1 MEQQI
6 DKPIVDENTKVNSK
20 RKQKV
25 SLGKVFSDGIFKN
38 NPVFVQLVG
47 MCSVLGVSSTMQNAI
62 GMGLSVVFVLTMSN
76 LVVSLLRNFIKDEIR
91 IPAFIV
97 IIAGFVTIVQ
107 LVLKAYVPALYKS
120 LGIFIP
126 LIVVNCVILARA
138 EGFASKNRPLASV
151 VDGLGQG
158 LGYTIAISVLA
169 FVREFLGAGTLF
181 GAQIIPADYTIGFLQ
196 QPASSFTVLGLLFA
210 AYAAHNNKKARK
222 KAELAK

>member
-1 MEQQI
+1 MEQQL
-6 DKPIVDENTKVNSK
+6 DRPFVDEDAKVDSK

-47 MCSVLGVSSTMQNAI
+47 MCSVLGVSSTMKNAI
-62 GMGLSVVFVLTMSN
+62 GMGLSVIFVIVMSN

-107 LVLKAYVPALYKS
+107 LVIRAYVPSLYKS

-138 EGFASKNRPLASV
+138 EGFASKNGPIASI
-151 VDGLGQG
+151 VDGLSQG
-158 LGYTIAISVLA
+158 LGYTLAISVLA
-169 FVREFLGAGTLF
+169 FVRELLGAGTVF
-181 GAQIIPADYTIGFLQ
+181 GKTIIPAEYTIGFLQ
-196 QPASSFTVLGLLFA
+196 QPASSFIVLGLLFA
-210 AYAAHNNKKARK
+210 AYAAYTNKKERK
-222 KAELAK
+222 AALAK

>member
-6 DKPIVDENTKVNSK
+6 DRPFVDENTKVDSK

-25 SLGKVFSDGIFKN
+25 NLGKVFSDGIFKN

-47 MCSVLGVSSTMQNAI
+47 MCSVLGVSSTMKNAI
-62 GMGLSVVFVLTMSN
+62 GMGLSVIFVIVMSN

-107 LVLKAYVPALYKS
+107 LVLRAYVPSLYKS

-138 EGFASKNRPLASV
+138 EGFASKNGPVASI

-158 LGYTIAISVLA
+158 LGYTLAISVLA
-169 FVREFLGAGTLF
+169 FFRELLGAGTVL
-181 GAQIIPADYTIGFLQ
+181 GKTIIPAEYTIGFLQ
-196 QPASSFTVLGLLFA
+196 QPASSFIVLGILFA
-210 AYAAHNNKKARK
+210 AYAAYTNKKERK
-222 KAELAK
+222 AALAK

>member
-1 MEQQI
+1 MEQQL
-6 DKPIVDENTKVNSK
+6 DRPFVDEDAKVDSK

-47 MCSVLGVSSTMQNAI
+47 MCSVLGVSSTMKNAI
-62 GMGLSVVFVLTMSN
+62 GMGLSVIFVIVMSN

-107 LVLKAYVPALYKS
+107 LVLRAYVPSLYKS

-138 EGFASKNRPLASV
+138 EGFASKNGPIASI

-158 LGYTIAISVLA
+158 LGYTLAISVLA
-169 FVREFLGAGTLF
+169 FVRELLGAGTVF
-181 GAQIIPADYTIGFLQ
+181 GKTIIPAEYTIGFLQ
-196 QPASSFTVLGLLFA
+196 QPASSFIVLGLLFA
-210 AYAAHNNKKARK
+210 AYAAYTNKKES
-222 KAELAK
+222 KAALAK

>member
-6 DKPIVDENTKVNSK
+6 DRPLVDENTKVDSK

-62 GMGLSVVFVLTMSN
+62 GMGLSVIFVTVMSN

-107 LVLKAYVPALYKS
+107 LVLRAYVPSLYKS

-138 EGFASKNRPLASV
+138 EGFASKNGPIASI
-151 VDGLGQG
+151 VDGLSQG
-158 LGYTIAISVLA
+158 LGYTLAISVLA
-169 FVREFLGAGTLF
+169 FVRELLGAGTVF
-181 GAQIIPADYTIGFLQ
+181 GKTIIPAEYTIGFLQ
-196 QPASSFTVLGLLFA
+196 QPASSFIVLGLLFA
-210 AYAAHNNKKARK
+210 AYAAYTNKKERK
-222 KAELAK
+222 AALAK

>member
-6 DKPIVDENTKVNSK
+6 DRPLVDENTKVDSK

-25 SLGKVFSDGIFKN
+25 SLGRVFSDGIFKN

-62 GMGLSVVFVLTMSN
+62 GMGLSVIFVLTMSN

-107 LVLKAYVPALYKS
+107 LVLRAYVPSLYKS

-138 EGFASKNRPLASV
+138 EGFASKNGPIASI

-158 LGYTIAISVLA
+158 LGYALAISVLA
-169 FVREFLGAGTLF
+169 FVRELLGAGTVF
-181 GAQIIPADYTIGFLQ
+181 GKTIIPAEYTIGFLQ
-196 QPASSFTVLGLLFA
+196 QPASSFIVLGLLFA
-210 AYAAHNNKKARK
+210 AYAAFTNKKERK
-222 KAELAK
+222 AALAK

>member
-6 DKPIVDENTKVNSK
+6 DRPLVDENTKVDSK

-25 SLGKVFSDGIFKN
+25 NLGKVFSDGIFKN

-47 MCSVLGVSSTMQNAI
+47 MCSVLGVSSTLQNAF
-62 GMGLSVVFVLTMSN
+62 GMGLSVIFVLVMSN

-91 IPAFIV
+91 IPSFIV
-97 IIAGFVTIVQ
+97 IIAGFVTIVE
-107 LVLKAYVPALYKS
+107 LVLRAYVPSLYKS

-138 EGFASKNRPLASV
+138 EGFASKNGPVASI

-158 LGYTIAISVLA
+158 LGYTLAISVLA
-169 FVREFLGAGTLF
+169 FFRELLGAGTVL
-181 GAQIIPADYTIGFLQ
+181 GKTIIPAEYTIGFLQ
-196 QPASSFTVLGLLFA
+196 QPASSFIVLGILFA
-210 AYAAHNNKKARK
+210 AYAAYTNKKERK
-222 KAELAK
+222 AALAK

>member
-6 DKPIVDENTKVNSK
+6 DRPLVDENTKVDSK

-62 GMGLSVVFVLTMSN
+62 GMGLSVIFVIVMSN

-107 LVLKAYVPALYKS
+107 LVLRAYVPSLYRS

-138 EGFASKNRPLASV
+138 EGFASKNGPIASI
-151 VDGLGQG
+151 VDGLSQG
-158 LGYTIAISVLA
+158 LGYTLAISVLA
-169 FVREFLGAGTLF
+169 FVRELLGAGTVF
-181 GAQIIPADYTIGFLQ
+181 GKTIIPAEYTIGFLQ
-196 QPASSFTVLGLLFA
+196 QPASSFIVLGLLFA
-210 AYAAHNNKKARK
+210 AYAAYTNKKERK
-222 KAELAK
+222 AALTK

>member
-1 MEQQI
+1 MEQQL
-6 DKPIVDENTKVNSK
+6 DRPFVDENAKVDSK

-25 SLGKVFSDGIFKN
+25 NLGKVFSDGIFKN

-62 GMGLSVVFVLTMSN
+62 GMGLSVIFVLVMSN

-107 LVLKAYVPALYKS
+107 LVLRAYVPSLYKS

-138 EGFASKNRPLASV
+138 EGFASKNGPIASI
-151 VDGLGQG
+151 VDGFGQG
-158 LGYTIAISVLA
+158 LGYALAISVLS
-169 FVREFLGAGTLF
+169 FVRELFGAGTVF
-181 GAQIIPADYTIGFLQ
+181 GKTIIPAEYTIGFLQ
-196 QPASSFTVLGLLFA
+196 QPASSFIVLGLLFA
-210 AYAAHNNKKARK
+210 AYAAYTNKKERK
-222 KAELAK
+222 AALAK

>member
-6 DKPIVDENTKVNSK
+6 DRPFVDENTKVDSK

-25 SLGKVFSDGIFKN
+25 NLGKVFSDGIFKN

-47 MCSVLGVSSTMQNAI
+47 MCSVLGVSSTMKNAI
-62 GMGLSVVFVLTMSN
+62 GMGLSVIFVIVMSN

-107 LVLKAYVPALYKS
+107 LVLKAYVPSLYKS

-138 EGFASKNRPLASV
+138 EGFASKNGPIASI
-151 VDGLGQG
+151 VDGLSQG
-158 LGYTIAISVLA
+158 LGYTLAISVLA
-169 FVREFLGAGTLF
+169 FVRELLGAGTVF
-181 GAQIIPADYTIGFLQ
+181 GKTIIPAEYTIGFLQ
-196 QPASSFTVLGLLFA
+196 QPASSFIVLGLLFA
-210 AYAAHNNKKARK
+210 AYAAYTNKKERK
-222 KAELAK
+222 AALAK

>member
-6 DKPIVDENTKVNSK
+6 DRPLVDENTKVDSK

-47 MCSVLGVSSTMQNAI
+47 MCSVLGVSSTMKNAI
-62 GMGLSVVFVLTMSN
+62 GMGLSVIFVIVMSN

-107 LVLKAYVPALYKS
+107 LVLRAYVPSLYKS

-138 EGFASKNRPLASV
+138 EGFASKNGPIASI
-151 VDGLGQG
+151 VDGLSQG
-158 LGYTIAISVLA
+158 LGYTLAISVLA
-169 FVREFLGAGTLF
+169 FVRELLGAGTVF
-181 GAQIIPADYTIGFLQ
+181 GKTIIPAEYTIGFLQ
-196 QPASSFTVLGLLFA
+196 QPASSFIVLGLLFA
-210 AYAAHNNKKARK
+210 AYAAYTNKKERK
-222 KAELAK
+222 VALAK

>member
-6 DKPIVDENTKVNSK
+6 DRPLVDENTKVDSK

-25 SLGKVFSDGIFKN
+25 NLGKVFSDGIFKN

-47 MCSVLGVSSTMQNAI
+47 MCSVLGVSSTLQNAI
-62 GMGLSVVFVLTMSN
+62 GMGLSVIFVLVMSN

-91 IPAFIV
+91 IPSFIV
-97 IIAGFVTIVQ
+97 IIAGFVTIVE
-107 LVLKAYVPALYKS
+107 LVLRAYVPSLYKS

-138 EGFASKNRPLASV
+138 EGFASKNGPVASI

-158 LGYTIAISVLA
+158 LGYTLAISVLA
-169 FVREFLGAGTLF
+169 FFRELLGAGTVF
-181 GAQIIPADYTIGFLQ
+181 GKTIIPAEYTIGFLQ
-196 QPASSFTVLGLLFA
+196 QPASSFIVLGLLFA
-210 AYAAHNNKKARK
+210 AYAAYTNKKERK
-222 KAELAK
+222 AALAK

>member
-6 DKPIVDENTKVNSK
+6 DRPLVDENTKVDSK

-47 MCSVLGVSSTMQNAI
+47 MCSVLGVSSTMKNAI
-62 GMGLSVVFVLTMSN
+62 GMGLSVIFVTVMSN
-76 LVVSLLRNFIKDEIR
+76 LVVSLLRKFIKDEIR

-107 LVLKAYVPALYKS
+107 LVLRAYVPSLYKS
-120 LGIFIP
+120 LGIFVP

-138 EGFASKNRPLASV
+138 EGFASKNGPIASI
-151 VDGLGQG
+151 VDGLSQG
-158 LGYTIAISVLA
+158 LGYTLAISVLA
-169 FVREFLGAGTLF
+169 FVRELFGAGTVF
-181 GAQIIPADYTIGFLQ
+181 GKTIIPAEYTIGFLQ
-196 QPASSFTVLGLLFA
+196 QPASSFIVLGLLFA
-210 AYAAHNNKKARK
+210 AYAAYNNKKERK
-222 KAELAK
+222 AALSK

>member
-6 DKPIVDENTKVNSK
+6 DRPLVDENTKVDSK

-107 LVLKAYVPALYKS
+107 LVLRAYVPSLYKS

-138 EGFASKNRPLASV
+138 EGFASKNGPIASI
-151 VDGLGQG
+151 VDGLSQG
-158 LGYTIAISVLA
+158 LGYTLAISVLA
-169 FVREFLGAGTLF
+169 FVRELLGAGTVF
-181 GAQIIPADYTIGFLQ
+181 GKTIIPAEYTIGFLQ
-196 QPASSFTVLGLLFA
+196 QPASSFIVLGLLFA
-210 AYAAHNNKKARK
+210 AYAAYTNKKERK
-222 KAELAK
+222 AALAK

>member
-6 DKPIVDENTKVNSK
+6 DRPLVDENTKVDSK

-25 SLGKVFSDGIFKN
+25 NLGKVFSDGIFKN

-47 MCSVLGVSSTMQNAI
+47 MCSVLGVSSTLQNAF
-62 GMGLSVVFVLTMSN
+62 GMGLSVIFVLVMSN

-91 IPAFIV
+91 IPSFIV
-97 IIAGFVTIVQ
+97 IIAGFVTIVE
-107 LVLKAYVPALYKS
+107 LVLRAYVPSLYKS

-138 EGFASKNRPLASV
+138 EGFASKNGPVASI

-158 LGYTIAISVLA
+158 LGYTLAISVLA
-169 FVREFLGAGTLF
+169 FFRELLGAGTVL
-181 GAQIIPADYTIGFLQ
+181 GKTIIPAEYTIGFLQ
-196 QPASSFTVLGLLFA
+196 QPASSFIVLGLLFA
-210 AYAAHNNKKARK
+210 AYAAYTNKKERK
-222 KAELAK
+222 AALAK

>member
-6 DKPIVDENTKVNSK
+6 DRPLVDENTKVDSK

-25 SLGKVFSDGIFKN
+25 NLGKVFSDGIFKN

-47 MCSVLGVSSTMQNAI
+47 MCSVLGVSSTLQNAF
-62 GMGLSVVFVLTMSN
+62 GMGLSVIFVLVMSN

-91 IPAFIV
+91 IPSFIV
-97 IIAGFVTIVQ
+97 IIAGFVTIVE
-107 LVLKAYVPALYKS
+107 LVLRAYVPSLYKS

-138 EGFASKNRPLASV
+138 EGFASKNGPVASI

-158 LGYTIAISVLA
+158 LGYTLAISVLA
-169 FVREFLGAGTLF
+169 FFRELLGAGT
-181 GAQIIPADYTIGFLQ
+181 
-196 QPASSFTVLGLLFA
+196 VLGLSLI
-210 AYAAHNNKKARK
+210 HI
-222 KAELAK
+222 

>member
-6 DKPIVDENTKVNSK
+6 DRPLVDENTKVDSK

-25 SLGKVFSDGIFKN
+25 NLGKVFSDGIFKN

-47 MCSVLGVSSTMQNAI
+47 MCSVLGVSSTLQNAF
-62 GMGLSVVFVLTMSN
+62 GMGLSVIFVLVMSN

-91 IPAFIV
+91 IPSFIV
-97 IIAGFVTIVQ
+97 IIAGFVTIVE
-107 LVLKAYVPALYKS
+107 LVLRAYVPSLYKS

-138 EGFASKNRPLASV
+138 EGFASKNGPVASI

-158 LGYTIAISVLA
+158 LGYTLAISVLA
-169 FVREFLGAGTLF
+169 FFRELLGAGTVL
-181 GAQIIPADYTIGFLQ
+181 GKTIIPAEYTIGFLQ
-196 QPASSFTVLGLLFA
+196 QPASSFIVLGILFA
-210 AYAAHNNKKARK
+210 AYAAYTNKKERK
-222 KAELAK
+222 AALAN

>member
-6 DKPIVDENTKVNSK
+6 DRPLVDENTKVDSK

-25 SLGKVFSDGIFKN
+25 NLGKVFSDGIFKN

-62 GMGLSVVFVLTMSN
+62 GMGLSVIFVIVMSN

-107 LVLKAYVPALYKS
+107 LVLRAYVPSLYKS

-138 EGFASKNRPLASV
+138 EGFASKNGPIASI
-151 VDGLGQG
+151 VDGFGQG
-158 LGYTIAISVLA
+158 LGYALAISVLS
-169 FVREFLGAGTLF
+169 FVRELFGAGTVF
-181 GAQIIPADYTIGFLQ
+181 GKTIIPAEYTIGFLQ
-196 QPASSFTVLGLLFA
+196 QPASSFIVLGLLFA
-210 AYAAHNNKKARK
+210 AYAAYTNKKERK
-222 KAELAK
+222 AALAK